1 MDGDVDGGIY
11 AKLVPPAALNKLCAG
26 HATTTIPDAH
36 KLVVTTLPDVVNQP
50 MSSSSSSIET
60 QQQVG
65 TSATSSISAS
75 DSATSQTQIQLPTST
90 SSADSNSQNTSS
102 HTSAAVIGVLAGL
115 LFLIVALT
123 PVLYLWHRRRQRL
136 RHAQR
141 EVIGRMKLIDPLATS
156 SHPASSRP
164 SSFRSSFSQRWSM
177 NMTRPS
183 LFGKKRSGPSFI
195 GAGGIE
201 MSQTKVMHS
210 SGPEDRGCGLPMTTL
225 PGREQYG
232 QPVERIGSNHLDPR
246 PSVSGD
252 TDSIF
257 STKQGSDVGDGY
269 PVRATDGL
277 YVLTLDRTS
286 ESSEAPRNRG

>member
-65 TSATSSISAS
+65 TSATLSISTS

-90 SSADSNSQNTSS
+90 SSADSNSQNRSS

-123 PVLYLWHRRRQRL
+123 PVLH
-136 RHAQR
+136 
-141 EVIGRMKLIDPLATS
+141 VNTS
-156 SHPASSRP
+156 RISR
-164 SSFRSSFSQRWSM
+164 S
-177 NMTRPS
+177 
-183 LFGKKRSGPSFI
+183 
-195 GAGGIE
+195 
-201 MSQTKVMHS
+201 
-210 SGPEDRGCGLPMTTL
+210 
-225 PGREQYG
+225 
-232 QPVERIGSNHLDPR
+232 
-246 PSVSGD
+246 
-252 TDSIF
+252 
-257 STKQGSDVGDGY
+257 
-269 PVRATDGL
+269 
-277 YVLTLDRTS
+277 
-286 ESSEAPRNRG
+286 